1 MNSVLR
7 RCADALGIE
16 PGAGW
21 RTWLR
26 ALFLL
31 PPTQARPL
39 PAWLQAVLTPP
50 LHWLAQAL
58 GVQMPWTL
66 RNWVRALLLKQAPL
80 PAADGLAARIYLLR
94 VLTVAAE
101 AGATLLRT
109 PLLPLRGFERWLDRH
124 DFRRADA
131 RLTAAAE
138 RLRKM
143 PRPVGITVAVI
154 TAVLLALCATTPLA
168 PHEQLALFLLMWISA
183 LVIRRLPGNAATLI
197 LVCFSLAAS
206 SRYIW
211 WRLTSTLDLE
221 PGLEWFFGMGLI
233 AAECYTWL
241 ILVLGY
247 IQNAWPLGRKPAPLP
262 ADPRLWPTVDVF
274 IPTYNEPLHVV
285 RPTVLA
291 ALNMDW
297 PADKLR
303 VYILDDGRREAMREF
318 AQACGARYMTRPDNA
333 HAKAGNLNHA
343 LGKTD
348 GELVAIFDC
357 DHMPVRSF
365 LQATVGWFLQDPKLA
380 MVQTP
385 HHFFSPDPFERNLG
399 TFRRVP
405 NEGSLFYGLVQDGN
419 DLWNATF
426 FCGSCAVLR
435 RAPLMEIGGIAVETV
450 TEDAHTALKLHRRG
464 WNTAY
469 LKLTQAA
476 GLATESLSGHIGQ
489 RIRWARGMAQ
499 IFRLDNPL
507 FGRGL
512 SLLQRLCYA
521 NAMLHFFHGLPR
533 LVFLTAPLAYLYAEL
548 HVINAAATTIAVY
561 VLPHLFQAGIA
572 NSRMQGRYRHSF
584 WAEAY
589 ETVLAWYIAWPTTLA
604 LINPRAGTF
613 NVTAKGGLVE
623 RDYFD
628 WRIAL
633 PYTLLATANL
643 IGLALGIVRLFW
655 WNTDEPGTVLMNL
668 AWAVYN
674 LIMLGAALGVAAET
688 RQVRTA
694 HRVPLRIPAT
704 LYLPDG
710 RALAC
715 RTEDYA
721 IKGLG
726 LALAENIPIP
736 RDQDLGVGLNDGTRE
751 HVFPARI
758 AAQRGRRIGLRF
770 APLTLDQERT
780 LIACTFGRA
789 DAWLGWNDATPD
801 DRPLASLIEVLRF
814 GAGAYTRLLR
824 NGAGVLIDL
833 LPPLRFLFRPNTV

>member
-1 MNSVLR
+1 MNVVVRHSARVLGVAET
-7 RCADALGIE
+7 ADMRE
-16 PGAGW
+16 
-21 RTWLR
+21 WLLR
-26 ALFLL
+26 LFVL

-39 PAWLQAVLTPP
+39 PDWLQAALAP
-50 LHWLAQAL
+50 LLRWLAQAL
-58 GVQMPWTL
+58 GVRQPGSL
-66 RNWVRALLLKQAPL
+66 RSWVRALLLKQAPL
-80 PAADGLAARIYLLR
+80 REAGGPATRVYLLR
-94 VLTVAAE
+94 AVAGAIE
-101 AGATLLRT
+101 AAATLLRT
-109 PLLPLRGFERWLDRH
+109 ALLPVNWFERWLDRH

-131 RLTAAAE
+131 RVGAVADRFR
-138 RLRKM
+138 RL
-143 PRPVGITVAVI
+143 PWPVSVAV
-154 TAVLLALCATTPLA
+154 AVFTILVLALCATTPLQ
-168 PHEQLALFLLMWISA
+168 PHEQLALFLLMWLSSLA
-183 LVIRRLPGNAATLI
+183 IRRLPGNVATLI

-211 WRLTSTLDLE
+211 WRLSSTIDLE
-221 PGLEWFFGMGLI
+221 PGFEWFFGMGLI

-247 IQNAWPLGRKPAPLP
+247 IQNAWPLGRKPVPLP
-262 ADPRLWPTVDVF
+262 ADTALWPTVDVF

-291 ALNMDW
+291 ALGMDW

-303 VYILDDGRREAMREF
+303 VYILDDGRRDTMRDF
-318 AQACGARYMTRPDNA
+318 AQTCGARYMIRPDNA

-348 GELVAIFDC
+348 GELVVIFDC

-365 LQATVGWFLQDPKLA
+365 LQTTVGWFLKDPKCA
-380 MVQTP
+380 MLQTP

-399 TFRRVP
+399 TFRKVP

-435 RAPLMEIGGIAVETV
+435 RGPLMEVGGIAVETV

-464 WNTAY
+464 WRTAY

-507 FGRGL
+507 FGKGL

-548 HVINAAATTIAVY
+548 HVIHAAATTLAVY

-589 ETVLAWYIAWPTTLA
+589 ESVLAWYIAWPTTLA

-623 RDYFD
+623 RNYFD
-628 WRIAL
+628 WRIAV
-633 PYTLLATANL
+633 PYVLLATANL
-643 IGLALGIVRLFW
+643 IGFAIGIVRLFW
-655 WNTDEPGTVLMNL
+655 WNADEPGTVLMNL
-668 AWAVYN
+668 AWTTYN

-688 RQVRTA
+688 RQVRVA
-694 HRVPLRIPAT
+694 HRVPLRVPAT

-710 RALAC
+710 RAIAC
-715 RTEDYA
+715 RTEDYSTH
-721 IKGLG
+721 GLG
-726 LALAENIPIP
+726 LLLAEGAQIA
-736 RDQDLGVGLNDGTRE
+736 RDQAVSVGLHDGTRE
-751 HVFPARI
+751 HVFHARS
-758 AAQRGRRIGLRF
+758 AAQRGARLGLQF
-770 APLTLDQERT
+770 EPLSLEQERA

-789 DAWLGWNDATPD
+789 DAWSSWSDATPD
-801 DRPLASLIEVLRF
+801 DRPLTSLVEVLRF
-814 GAGAYTRLLR
+814 GVGAYTRLLR
-824 NGAGVLIDL
+824 NGAGALIDL
-833 LPPLRFLFRPNTV
+833 LPPLRFLYRPTA

>member
-1 MNSVLR
+1 MTGALAAVSSRLGVRDPRNVREWLLR
-7 RCADALGIE
+7 
-16 PGAGW
+16 
-21 RTWLR
+21 
-26 ALFLL
+26 LFVL
-31 PPTQARPL
+31 PPEEQRSL
-39 PAWLQAVLTPP
+39 PVWLSAAAMPP
-50 LHWLAQAL
+50 LLWLGRAL
-58 GVQMPWTL
+58 GVESPWTA
-66 RNWVRALLLKQAPL
+66 RNWSRALLLRQRPHIDDDEASRVYL
-80 PAADGLAARIYLLR
+80 MRALAALFDGF
-94 VLTVAAE
+94 AALGRF
-101 AGATLLRT
+101 ALG
-109 PLLPLRGFERWLDRH
+109 PLRAFERWLDRF
-124 DFRRADA
+124 DFGGADS
-131 RLTAAAE
+131 RVTAAADRFG
-138 RLRKM
+138 RL
-143 PRPVGITVAVI
+143 PPLLSIGVAVI
-154 TAVLLALCATTPLA
+154 TIALLAVCATTPLA
-168 PHEQLALFLLMWISA
+168 PHEQLALFLLMWLSSLA
-183 LVIRRLPGNAATLI
+183 IRRMPGNVATMI

-211 WRLTSTLDLE
+211 WRLTSTVDLE

-247 IQNAWPLGRKPAPLP
+247 VQNAWPLGRKPAPLP
-262 ADPRLWPTVDVF
+262 ADTSLWPTIDVF
-274 IPTYNEPLHVV
+274 IPTYNEPLRVV
-285 RPTVLA
+285 RPTTLA
-291 ALNMDW
+291 ALGMDW

-303 VYILDDGRREAMREF
+303 VYILDDGRRDEMREF
-318 AQACGARYMTRPDNA
+318 AAECGAHYMIRPDNA

-343 LGKTD
+343 LKKTD
-348 GELVAIFDC
+348 GELVVIFDC

-365 LQATVGWFLQDPKLA
+365 LQTTVGWFLKDPKCA
-380 MVQTP
+380 MLQTP

-399 TFRRVP
+399 TFRKVP

-435 RAPLMEIGGIAVETV
+435 REPLMEVGGIAIETV

-464 WNTAY
+464 WRTAY

-548 HVINAAATTIAVY
+548 HVIHAAATTLAVY

-589 ETVLAWYIAWPTTLA
+589 ESVLAWYIAWPTTLA

-623 RDYFD
+623 RNYFD

-633 PYTLLATANL
+633 PYVLLATLNI
-643 IGLALGIVRLFW
+643 IGFIVGIIRLFW
-655 WNTDEPGTVLMNL
+655 WNADEKGTVLMNL
-668 AWAVYN
+668 AWTTYN

-688 RQVRTA
+688 RQVRVA
-694 HRVPLRIPAT
+694 HRVPLRVPAT
-704 LYLPDG
+704 LYLRDG
-710 RALAC
+710 RAIAC
-715 RTEDYA
+715 HTEDYSTQ
-721 IKGLG
+721 GLG
-726 LALAENIPIP
+726 LLLP
-736 RDQDLGVGLNDGTRE
+736 DGVSVAAQAPVAIGLHDGVRE
-751 HVFPARI
+751 QVFRAQV
-758 AAQRGRRIGLRF
+758 AAQRERQLGVHF
-770 APLTLDQERT
+770 ASMDLAQERA

-789 DAWLGWNDATPD
+789 DAWAGWNDDTPG
-801 DRPLASLIEVLRF
+801 DRPLTSMLEVLSF
-814 GAGAYTRLLR
+814 GVGAYRRVLG
-824 NGAGVLIDL
+824 NGARVLVDL
-833 LPPLRFLFRPNTV
+833 LPPLRFLYRPAGH